1 MVRSP
6 AKEDVFESHS
16 GAETMPSRVQP
27 IDLGRFGLHLG
38 CRRYGTIVYEDSQAL
53 LDQQGSVKDD

>member
-16 GAETMPSRVQP
+16 GAETMPSTVQP
-27 IDLGRFGLHLG
+27 IDLGHFELHLG
-38 CRRYGTIVYEDSQAL
+38 CRICGTIVYEDSQAL
-53 LDQQGSVKDD
+53 LDQQSSVKND